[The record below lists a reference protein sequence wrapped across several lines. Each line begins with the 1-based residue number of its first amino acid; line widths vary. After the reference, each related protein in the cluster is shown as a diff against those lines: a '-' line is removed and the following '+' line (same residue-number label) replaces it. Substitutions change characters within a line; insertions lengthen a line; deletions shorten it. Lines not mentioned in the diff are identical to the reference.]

1 MQREEIIMSV
11 KEQRL
16 KFINDESIKKGYT
29 FGDNNP
35 YFVEVY
41 ELMDKIEA
49 KTMKEYME
57 KLKIEKEKYEKN
69 AMRNYIATSL
79 RV

>member
-1 MQREEIIMSV
+1 MSV
-11 KEQRL
+11 KAQRL
-16 KFINDESIKKGYT
+16 KFINDESIKNGYT

-41 ELMDKIEA
+41 ELMDKIKA
-49 KTMKEYME
+49 KTMKEYLQ
-57 KLKIEKEKYEKN
+57 KLEIERDKYEKN
-69 AMRNYIATSL
+69 AVRNYIATSL